1 MSQTVKT
8 DRQRRAEEL
17 MSVEDVAKRLDV
29 SIKTVRRLISKGEIE
44 VYRIGRQLRVSEGDL
59 AHYLVRRR
67 VF

>member
-1 MSQTVKT
+1 MSQSVKT
-8 DRQRRAEEL
+8 DRQRRVENLMTIEE
-17 MSVEDVAKRLDV
+17 VARHLNV